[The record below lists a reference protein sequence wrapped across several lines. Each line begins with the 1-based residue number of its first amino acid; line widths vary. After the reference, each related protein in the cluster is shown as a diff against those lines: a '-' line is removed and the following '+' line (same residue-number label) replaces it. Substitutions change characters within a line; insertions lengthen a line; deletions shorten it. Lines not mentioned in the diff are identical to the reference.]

1 MNTELIS
8 VVVPCYNE
16 EEVLPLFYDE
26 ITRVTDEM
34 KKEHSHLE
42 FEFLFIND
50 GSKDGTLKMLRQLAL
65 KDERVRYVSF
75 SRNFGK
81 EAGLFAGLENSNG
94 DYVVTLDADLQHP
107 PKLIPR
113 MYDYVKSGEYH
124 CAATRRISRKG
135 EPALL
140 SFFARSFYKV
150 INSISQTYIIS
161 GAQDFRFMTRQMVDA
176 ILDMTEYNRFS
187 KGIFSWVGFETKYI
201 EVENTERAAG
211 KTTWNFLKLFKYSLE
226 GIMAFSTAPLALS
239 FVFALL
245 LCIAAVVMF
254 IIGIVGAVN
263 GTGGA
268 IAALSGA
275 VLLTGGIVLFCTGIN
290 GMYLS
295 KTYMESKVR
304 PKYIAAETEEI
315 YRKRKNNMGD

>member
-1 MNTELIS
+1 MDKKLIS

-26 ITRVTDEM
+26 IVRVSGGMTS
-34 KKEHSHLE
+34 EHPELE
-42 FEFLFIND
+42 FEFLFVND
-50 GSKDGTLKMLRQLAL
+50 GSKDRTLKTLRQLSER
-65 KDERVRYVSF
+65 DERVRYVSF

-81 EAGLFAGLENSNG
+81 EAALFAGLENAEG

-107 PKLIPR
+107 PRLIPQ
-113 MYDYVKSGEYH
+113 MYEYVKSGEYD

-140 SFFARSFYKV
+140 SFFSRMFYKI
-150 INSISQTYIIS
+150 INKISQTRIID

-176 ILDMTEYNRFS
+176 ILAMPECNRFS

-211 KTTWNFLKLFKYSLE
+211 KTTWSFWKLFKYSLE
-226 GIMAFSTAPLALS
+226 GIMAFSTAPMALS
-239 FVFALL
+239 LLFGILL
-245 LCIAAVVMF
+245 LA
-254 IIGIVGAVN
+254 
-263 GTGGA
+263 
-268 IAALSGA
+268 AAL
-275 VLLTGGIVLFCTGIN
+275 VLLIVTVVKACTDTVGTLLAVSLLITLVGGLQLFCGGIT

-295 KTYMESKVR
+295 KIYLEIKNR
-304 PKYIAAETEEI
+304 PKYLVRETEKT
-315 YRKRKNNMGD
+315 YKDNKKRG

>member
-1 MNTELIS
+1 MDKKLIS

-26 ITRVTDEM
+26 ITRVSGGMTS
-34 KKEHSHLE
+34 EHPELE
-42 FEFLFIND
+42 FEFLFVND
-50 GSKDGTLKMLRQLAL
+50 GSKDGTLKTLRQLSER
-65 KDERVRYVSF
+65 DERVRYVSF

-81 EAGLFAGLENSNG
+81 EAALFAGLENAEG

-107 PKLIPR
+107 PKLIPQ
-113 MYDYVKSGEYH
+113 MYEYVKSGEYD

-140 SFFARSFYKV
+140 SFFSRMFYKI
-150 INSISQTYIIS
+150 INKISQTQIID

-176 ILDMTEYNRFS
+176 ILAMPECNRFS

-211 KTTWNFLKLFKYSLE
+211 KTTWSFWKLFKYSLE
-226 GIMAFSTAPLALS
+226 GIMAFSTAPMALS
-239 FVFALL
+239 LLFGILL
-245 LCIAAVVMF
+245 LA
-254 IIGIVGAVN
+254 
-263 GTGGA
+263 
-268 IAALSGA
+268 AAL
-275 VLLTGGIVLFCTGIN
+275 VLLIVTVVKACTDTVGTLLAVSLLITFVGGLQLFCGGIT

-295 KTYMESKVR
+295 KIYLEIKNR
-304 PKYIAAETEEI
+304 PKYLVRETEKT
-315 YRKRKNNMGD
+315 YKNKGD